1 MNIQLDYSELEKLVR
16 EKAGTELHFQCQ
28 DSDTVKVN
36 YPFKLMGRTSD
47 VGISLRVVSLED
59 NDVKLSYSADGG
71 ALVNMALGTI
81 LNSYKSKFGDK
92 ASISGNEITVHLDRI
107 PQLAAKVAQ
116 YRLDS
121 ICFNPSMAEIR
132 LTER

>member
-47 VGISLRVVSLED
+47 VGINLRVVGLED

>member
-16 EKAGTELHFQCQ
+16 EKTETELHFQCQ
-28 DSDTVKVN
+28 SSDTIKVN
-36 YPFKLMGRTSD
+36 YPFNLMGRTSD
-47 VGISLRVVSLED
+47 VGINLRVVSLED
-59 NDVKLSYSADGG
+59 NDVKFSYSADGG

-92 ASISGNEITVHLDRI
+92 ASVCGSEITVHLDRI

-116 YRLDS
+116 YRLDGIS
-121 ICFNPSMAEIR
+121 FNPSMAEIR
-132 LTER
+132 LIER